1 MKKVGKTIKYLN
13 MSNLGALIIICIF
26 IMSSVFKQL
35 NNHFLVISNNDFY
48 FFAVGIGI
56 AAYGFF
62 LCLYFLTLDSKKND
76 LLILGLVYC
85 IIGTAIL
92 FLFSL
97 LGNIWTYIF
106 YVIIGI
112 HGISKMF
119 FSNKNGIAL
128 KVVDLLVGLGWITF
142 IILIILYGTI
152 SLNIDIMNVFSL
164 TIAIVDILLTIVNIV
179 INSVKNRNEAFIKVK
194 KMRKKGGGN
203 TEVIDLDRYFN
214 IKTKQEVPEAKEER
228 KIK

>member
-1 MKKVGKTIKYLN
+1 MKKAIKTIKYLN
-13 MSNLGALIIICIF
+13 MSNLGALIIICVF
-26 IMSSVFKQL
+26 IMSSIFEKL

-62 LCLYFLTLDSKKND
+62 LCLYFLTLDKERND

-97 LGNIWTYIF
+97 LIDIWIYIF

-112 HGISKMF
+112 HGISKLAC
-119 FSNKNGIAL
+119 SNKNGIGL
-128 KVVDLLVGLGWITF
+128 KLIDLLIGFIWIF
-142 IILIILYGTI
+142 FVVLIILNGRI
-152 SLNIDIMNVFSL
+152 SLNIDMMNVFSL
-164 TIAIVDILLTIVNIV
+164 TIAIVDILLTVVNVV
-179 INSVKNRNEAFIKVK
+179 ISSIKRRNDAFIHIK
-194 KMRKKGGGN
+194 KMHKKGGGN
-203 TEVIDLDRYFN
+203 TEVIDLDKYFS
-214 IKTKQEVPEAKEER
+214 IKTKQNALEAEKER